1 MSDYLSYVK
10 CFNLTAA
17 LHAEKMNRLL
27 SRDKGKYHFNKSV
40 ISQPNAHGSA
50 QQTRGFVL
58 RGGTV
63 FDILFAM
70 DGNLN
75 GELKGKIVVVTGANS
90 GIGKATARQL
100 ADLDAT
106 VVLACRCKERAE
118 AALCELNCVDGRCF
132 DLMMLDLADLD
143 SVRAFAKAFA
153 EKYDRLD
160 ALINNAGILGRHRAI
175 TKQGFEQSFGVNYLG
190 AFLLTMLL
198 LPLLEKSEQGRVV
211 MMSSIAH
218 GWGDVRFDDLNYTRG
233 YNRFAAYGHSKLCNL
248 LLTRALAE
256 KLRARGSRVTIN
268 AVHPGIVAT
277 DIVVNR
283 ANDRFRWVA
292 SLMKVLFMTSDEGA
306 KTSVYLASD
315 PALDRVSG
323 EYFYRCKI
331 EPSSEASKNLASA
344 NRLYDVSLKLCGL
357 DDPLKS

>member
-1 MSDYLSYVK
+1 
-10 CFNLTAA
+10 
-17 LHAEKMNRLL
+17 MNNR
-27 SRDKGKYHFNKSV
+27 NM
-40 ISQPNAHGSA
+40 
-50 QQTRGFVL
+50 T
-58 RGGTV
+58 
-63 FDILFAM
+63 
-70 DGNLN
+70 
-75 GELKGKIVVVTGANS
+75 GKIVIVTGANS

-100 ADLDAT
+100 ADLGAT

-118 AALCELNCVDGRCF
+118 AALCELNCVEGRCF
-132 DLMMLDLADLD
+132 DLLPLDLADLE
-143 SVRAFAKAFA
+143 SVRAFAVAFA
-153 EKYDRLD
+153 AKYDHLD
-160 ALINNAGILGRHRAI
+160 ALINNAGILGRRRAE
-175 TKQGFEQSFGVNYLG
+175 TKQGFEMSFGVNYLG

-198 LPLLEKSEQGRVV
+198 LPLLEKSEQGRI
-211 MMSSIAH
+211 MMMTSVAH
-218 GWGDVRFDDLNYTRG
+218 AWGTVRFDDLNYTRG

-248 LLTRALAE
+248 LFTRALAQ
-256 KLRARGSRVTIN
+256 KLCARGSRITIN

-292 SLMKVLFMTSDEGA
+292 SAMKLFFLTSDEGA

-315 PALDRVSG
+315 PALCQTSG

-357 DDPLKS
+357 TDPLTK

>member
-1 MSDYLSYVK
+1 M
-10 CFNLTAA
+10 T
-17 LHAEKMNRLL
+17 
-27 SRDKGKYHFNKSV
+27 
-40 ISQPNAHGSA
+40 
-50 QQTRGFVL
+50 
-58 RGGTV
+58 
-63 FDILFAM
+63 
-70 DGNLN
+70 
-75 GELKGKIVVVTGANS
+75 GKIVIVTGANS

-100 ADLDAT
+100 ADLGAT

-118 AALCELNCVDGRCF
+118 AALCELNCVEGRCF
-132 DLMMLDLADLD
+132 DLLPLDLADLE
-143 SVRAFAKAFA
+143 SVRAFAMAFA
-153 EKYDRLD
+153 AKYDHLD
-160 ALINNAGILGRHRAI
+160 ALINNAGILGRRRAE
-175 TKQGFEQSFGVNYLG
+175 TKQGFEMSFGVNYLG

-198 LPLLEKSEQGRVV
+198 LPLLEKSEQGRIV
-211 MMSSIAH
+211 MMTSVAH
-218 GWGDVRFDDLNYTRG
+218 AWGTIRFDDLNYTRG

-248 LLTRALAE
+248 LFTRTLAQ
-256 KLRARGSRVTIN
+256 KLRARGSRITIN

-292 SLMKVLFMTSDEGA
+292 SAMKLFFLTSDEGA

-315 PALDRVSG
+315 PALCQTSG

-344 NRLYDVSLKLCGL
+344 NRLYDASLKLCGL

>member
-1 MSDYLSYVK
+1 MSLLRGLFSPRFSLSLQQYSIQI
-10 CFNLTAA
+10 FAIF
-17 LHAEKMNRLL
+17 
-27 SRDKGKYHFNKSV
+27 GKDGFIATFFV
-40 ISQPNAHGSA
+40 
-50 QQTRGFVL
+50 QQTHAMVL
-58 RGGTV
+58 RLHP
-63 FDILFAM
+63 DLYILFAM
-70 DGNLN
+70 DGIKRENM
-75 GELKGKIVVVTGANS
+75 KGKIVIVTGANS
-90 GIGKATARQL
+90 GIGKATAAQL
-100 ADLDAT
+100 ADLGAT

-118 AALCELNCVDGRCF
+118 AALGELSCVDGRCF
-132 DLMMLDLADLD
+132 DLLPLDLADLD
-143 SVRAFAKAFA
+143 SVRAFAAAFA
-153 EKYDRLD
+153 AKYDHLD
-160 ALINNAGILGRHRAI
+160 ALINNAGLLARHRAE
-175 TKQGFEQSFGVNYLG
+175 TKQGFEMSFGVNYLG

-198 LPLLEKSEQGRVV
+198 LPLLEKSEQGRIV
-211 MMSSIAH
+211 MMTSVAH

-248 LLTRALAE
+248 LFARALAE
-256 KLRARGSRVTIN
+256 KLRSRGSRVTIN

-306 KTSVYLASD
+306 KTSVYLACE
-315 PALDRVSG
+315 PTLNRVSG

-357 DDPLKS
+357 DDSLKS

>member
-1 MSDYLSYVK
+1 
-10 CFNLTAA
+10 
-17 LHAEKMNRLL
+17 
-27 SRDKGKYHFNKSV
+27 
-40 ISQPNAHGSA
+40 
-50 QQTRGFVL
+50 
-58 RGGTV
+58 
-63 FDILFAM
+63 M

-100 ADLDAT
+100 ADLGAT

-143 SVRAFAKAFA
+143 SVRAFAAAFT
-153 EKYDRLD
+153 EKYGRLD
-160 ALINNAGILGRHRAI
+160 ALINNAGILGRHRAE

-198 LPLLEKSEQGRVV
+198 LPLLEKSEQGRIV
-211 MMSSIAH
+211 MMSSVAH

-248 LLTRALAE
+248 LFTRALAE

-292 SLMKVLFMTSDEGA
+292 SLMKVLFMTCDEGA

-315 PALDRVSG
+315 PALDRISG
-323 EYFYRCKI
+323 EYFYRSRI

>member
-1 MSDYLSYVK
+1 
-10 CFNLTAA
+10 
-17 LHAEKMNRLL
+17 
-27 SRDKGKYHFNKSV
+27 
-40 ISQPNAHGSA
+40 
-50 QQTRGFVL
+50 
-58 RGGTV
+58 
-63 FDILFAM
+63 M
-70 DGNLN
+70 DGMKKENMT
-75 GELKGKIVVVTGANS
+75 GKIVIVTGANS

-100 ADLDAT
+100 ADLGAT

-118 AALCELNCVDGRCF
+118 AALCELNCVEGRCF
-132 DLMMLDLADLD
+132 DLLPLDLADLE
-143 SVRAFAKAFA
+143 SVRAFAVAFA
-153 EKYDRLD
+153 AKYDHLD
-160 ALINNAGILGRHRAI
+160 ALINNAGILGRRRVE
-175 TKQGFEQSFGVNYLG
+175 TKQGFEMSFGVNYLG

-198 LPLLEKSEQGRVV
+198 LPLLEKSEQGRIV
-211 MMSSIAH
+211 MMTSVAH
-218 GWGDVRFDDLNYTRG
+218 AWGTVRFDDLNYTRG

-248 LLTRALAE
+248 LFTRALAQ

-268 AVHPGIVAT
+268 AVHPGICAT

-292 SLMKVLFMTSDEGA
+292 SAMKLFFLTSDEGA

-315 PALDRVSG
+315 PALSQTSG

-344 NRLYDVSLKLCGL
+344 NRLYNASLKLCGL

>member
-1 MSDYLSYVK
+1 MDFFSQ
-10 CFNLTAA
+10 AA
-17 LHAEKMNRLL
+17 VQPRFITNTTIYKYTDFLRV
-27 SRDKGKYHFNKSV
+27 RKGRICRRFFV
-40 ISQPNAHGSA
+40 
-50 QQTRGFVL
+50 QQKRAFVL
-58 RGGTV
+58 RAVTV

-70 DGNLN
+70 DGFLD
-75 GELKGKIVVVTGANS
+75 GELKGKVIIVTGANA

-100 ADLDAT
+100 ADLGAT
-106 VVLACRCKERAE
+106 VVLACRSKERGK
-118 AALCELNCVDGRCF
+118 AALDELSCVDGRCF
-132 DLMMLDLADLD
+132 DLMRLDLSDLD
-143 SVRAFAKAFA
+143 SVRAFAAAFT
-153 EKYDRLD
+153 EKYGRLD
-160 ALINNAGILGRHRAI
+160 ALINNAGILGRHREL
-175 TKQGFEQSFGVNYLG
+175 TRQGFELTFCVNYLG

-198 LPLLEKSEQGRVV
+198 LPLLEKSEQGRIV
-211 MMSSIAH
+211 MMTSVAH
-218 GWGDVRFDDLNYTRG
+218 GWGDVRFDDLNFSRG
-233 YNRFAAYGHSKLCNL
+233 YNRFAAYGHSKLCTL
-248 LLTRALAE
+248 LFTRALAE
-256 KLRARGSRVTIN
+256 KLRARGSRVTVN

-283 ANDRFRWVA
+283 TNDRFRWVA

-306 KTSVYLASD
+306 KTSVFLACE